1 MSGVTSPILRERLA
15 QFEVKF
21 GPQRFL
27 TVRSLCGMQTTGNRE
42 TPLSVSNR
50 GLPEL
55 RVSLPQGL
63 VRNSG
68 GPDLNCRFQAL
79 SPARGVVVP

>member
-1 MSGVTSPILRERLA
+1 
-15 QFEVKF
+15 
-21 GPQRFL
+21 
-27 TVRSLCGMQTTGNRE
+27 MQTTGNRE
-42 TPLSVSNR
+42 TLTRVTHR
-50 GLPEL
+50 GLPDVL
-55 RVSLPQGL
+55 RMSLPQGL